1 MTNMTTKK
9 KVLITGAQGYIGSVL
24 VPYLRDHGFDC
35 VGYDTGF
42 FADCLLYAADDSPVI
57 RKDMRDFSPADLN
70 GIEAVVHLAAI
81 SNDPLKNFDPGSVY
95 GPVRQYS
102 RTLAERCKAAGVR
115 LIFAS
120 SCSVYGQGQSEM
132 LDESSPTDPRIPYS
146 LNKLQIEAD
155 LKEIS
160 DQTWAPI
167 ILRFATLFGPSPR
180 MRFDIVVNMLTAMA
194 FTTKKIIMNS
204 DGLAWRPVVHIQ
216 DVCQAIRH
224 AIDFEGALARPLV
237 LNVGK
242 TSENYTVRQLAEL
255 IQSAVPGSAIEYL
268 AEQKT
273 PLAGAE
279 LIADRKIQNPT
290 HTHTYRV
297 SFERIK
303 EVFSGF
309 ECEWPVR
316 RGVTQLLEV
325 FTRLPLTAQQFH
337 DINFYRL
344 QKIES
349 LQSGGRLTGELRW
362 AGGKV

>member
-1 MTNMTTKK
+1 MTTKK

-24 VPYLRDHGFDC
+24 VPYLRDRGFDC

-42 FADCLLYAADDSPVI
+42 FADCLFYPADDGSVV
-57 RKDMRDFSPADLN
+57 RRDMRDFSPADLN
-70 GIEAVVHLAAI
+70 GVDAVVHLAAI
-81 SNDPLKNFDPGSVY
+81 SNDPLKNFDPDAVY

-102 RTLAERCKAAGVR
+102 RKLAEQCRAAGVR
-115 LIFAS
+115 FIFAS
-120 SCSVYGQGQSEM
+120 SCSVYGQGQSEL

-146 LNKLQIEAD
+146 LNKIQIESD

-180 MRFDIVVNMLTAMA
+180 IRFDIVINMLTAMA
-194 FTTKKIIMNS
+194 FTTKKIVLNS
-204 DGLAWRPVVHIQ
+204 DGLAWRPFVHIQ
-216 DVCQAIRH
+216 DVCEAIRR
-224 AIDFEGALARPLV
+224 AIDFEGPLTEPLI
-237 LNVGK
+237 LNVGS
-242 TSENYTVRQLAEL
+242 TQENYTVRGIAEL
-255 IQSAVPGSAIEYL
+255 IQSAVPGSAVEYL
-268 AEQKT
+268 SQQQT
-273 PLAGAE
+273 PIAGAE
-279 LIADRKIQNPT
+279 LIADRKVT
-290 HTHTYRV
+290 SATDSRTYRV
-297 SFERIK
+297 SFEKIKRI
-303 EVFSGF
+303 FDGF
-309 ECEWPVR
+309 ECAWPVR
-316 RGVTQLLEV
+316 RGVLQLLDV